1 MLSTVKHLYESK
13 EYLSVV
19 NILKDTLKP
28 QCAFME
34 IPSYQTMTRM
44 NQYIFMLNSF
54 LELKN
59 YHVRI
64 HKLILMFYFII
75 FIFKGII

>member
-1 MLSTVKHLYESK
+1 
-13 EYLSVV
+13 
-19 NILKDTLKP
+19 
-28 QCAFME
+28 ME
-34 IPSYQTMTRM
+34 IPNYQTMTRM

-75 FIFKGII
+75 FIFEGII